1 MGDQPALEPL
11 LGRTVQ
17 RQRVRYVPQ
26 SAELNAARRPGE
38 GVGENSGER
47 GTQYVLLR
55 PSGFRA
61 SDGGSIRDGWLSIA
75 ARSRAGELGL
85 WRTSPVRAYGTLQAA
100 IPHGVVQLQQ
110 YAPFRQSECERVEF
124 SIEWGWKYSRSG

>member
-11 LGRTVQ
+11 LRRTVQ

-26 SAELNAARRPGE
+26 SAELDAARRPGE

-55 PSGFRA
+55 PSRLRA
-61 SDGGSIRDGWLSIA
+61 GDGGSIRDGRLSIA
-75 ARSRAGELGL
+75 TWSRAGELGL
-85 WRTSPVRAYGTLQAA
+85 WSASPVRAYGTLQAA
-100 IPHGVVQLQQ
+100 IPNGVVQFQQ
-110 YAPFRQSECERVEF
+110 YAPFRQPECECVEF
-124 SIEWGWKYSRSG
+124 SIEWG